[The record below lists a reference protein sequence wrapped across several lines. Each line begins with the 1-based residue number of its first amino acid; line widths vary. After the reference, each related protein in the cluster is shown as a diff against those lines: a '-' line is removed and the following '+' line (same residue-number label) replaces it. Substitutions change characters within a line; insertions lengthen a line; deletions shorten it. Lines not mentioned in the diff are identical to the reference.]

1 MHDPLIVT
9 NEPAASGPTTG
20 YDALIDVLLNLR
32 QPLDQAGE
40 TVLTPEEAAQLRA
53 CRVEARPGRWF
64 CPTLPRSVVG
74 PYRRLAFLCDDM
86 DPYARP
92 VPWREKR
99 AGVRHV
105 PPLDPLSRFDRRLIE
120 RLQNAPG
127 QRLDRRALKRTY
139 WRRGAWFVDRTIE
152 LLLIADH
159 ITEYG
164 GFLHPYS
171 RAEFKALLEAQKRP
185 RRPVPVSTIY

>member
-1 MHDPLIVT
+1 V
-9 NEPAASGPTTG
+9 
-20 YDALIDVLLNLR
+20 ALVDVLLNLR
-32 QPLDQAGE
+32 QPLDRAGE
-40 TVLTPEEAAQLRA
+40 TILTYDEAAEIRA
-53 CRVEARPGRWF
+53 CGIEARAGQWC
-64 CPTLPRSVVG
+64 CPPLPASVVG
-74 PYRRLAFLCDDM
+74 TIWMLSHLSDDI
-86 DPYARP
+86 DPTTRP

-139 WRRGAWFVDRTIE
+139 WRRGAWFVDRTIDR
-152 LLLIADH
+152 LLTTDY

-164 GFLHPYS
+164 GSLYPYS
-171 RAEFKALLEAQKRP
+171 RAAFRAVLEARMRP
-185 RRPVPVSTIY
+185 PRPVPVSTIY